1 MDDDMSPKLSK
12 NKNAKTKGI
21 MKLINQLK
29 KRFLNENPGLWV
41 IYTLGFAIM
50 ALQLRSL
57 LG

>member
-1 MDDDMSPKLSK
+1 
-12 NKNAKTKGI
+12 
-21 MKLINQLK
+21 MKLMNILK
-29 KRFLNENPGLWV
+29 KRFLTEHPGLWV